1 MKRPGFTLLEML
13 VASSL
18 LAMLVTILTMLFSQ
32 SSIAWSTGTAAVS
45 GMSDVRKA
53 ISGYQLEAENAI
65 MNDEATPVP
74 LKVTSI
80 WADDGTGL
88 KTGSDAKRTLSKRSE
103 SWLKKPTET
112 DLADPLTSN
121 AGDVPSITGNSSAGR
136 DTYIVGV
143 TSWGPDGKPGTWDDI
158 TTMPEEVVK

>member
-1 MKRPGFTLLEML
+1 MNRRGFTLLEML

-32 SSIAWSTGTAAVS
+32 SSIAWSTGTASVA

-53 ISGYQLEAENAI
+53 ISTYQIEAENAI
-65 MNDEATPVP
+65 MNDESTPVA
-74 LKVTSI
+74 LQVTSI
-80 WADDGTGL
+80 WADDGSGL
-88 KTGSDAKRTLSKRSE
+88 KTGNDARRTLSKRGD
-103 SWLKKPTET
+103 SWKKRPQAM
-112 DLADPLTSN
+112 DVADPATGN
-121 AGDVPSITGNSSAGR
+121 AGEVPSISSSGSAGR

-143 TSWGPDGKPGTWDDI
+143 TSWGPDGKQGTWDDI

>member
-1 MKRPGFTLLEML
+1 MKRSGFTLLEML

-32 SSIAWSTGTAAVS
+32 SSIAWSVGTASVA

-53 ISGYQLEAENAI
+53 ISTYQLESENAI

-80 WADDGTGL
+80 WAEDGSGL
-88 KTGSDAKRTLSKRSE
+88 KTGNDARRTLSKRSE
-103 SWLKKPTET
+103 SWLKKPTDT
-112 DLADPLTSN
+112 DFDDPT
-121 AGDVPSITGNSSAGR
+121 TESAGQVGPISGNGNQER

-143 TSWGPDGKPGTWDDI
+143 TSWGPDGQPGTWDDI

>member
-1 MKRPGFTLLEML
+1 MRRSGFTLLEML

-32 SSIAWSTGTAAVS
+32 SSIAWSTGTATVA

-53 ISGYQLEAENAI
+53 ISTYQLEAENAI
-65 MNDEATPVP
+65 MNDAASPKA
-74 LKVTSI
+74 LKVVSI
-80 WADDGTGL
+80 WAEDGSGL
-88 KTGSDAKRTLSKRSE
+88 KTGADSHRTLSKINE
-103 SWLKKPTET
+103 SWLKEPEAT
-112 DLADPLTSN
+112 DFADPATGS
-121 AGDVPSITGNSSAGR
+121 AGEVPSISSSAMSGR

>member
-32 SSIAWSTGTAAVS
+32 SSIAWSVGTASVS
-45 GMSDVRKA
+45 GMSDIRKT
-53 ISGYQLEAENAI
+53 ISIRQFEAENTI
-65 MNDEATPVP
+65 LNDEATPKP
-74 LKVTSI
+74 LMVTSI
-80 WADDGTGL
+80 WAENGDGL
-88 KTGSDAKRTLSKRSE
+88 KKGDEAKRSLSNTG
-103 SWLKKPTET
+103 WLDGEPDAS
-112 DLADPLTSN
+112 DLADPTTES
-121 AGDVPSITGNSSAGR
+121 AGAVGPISGNGSQGR

-158 TTMPEEVVK
+158 TTMPEEVVQ